1 MTVVTGNRAIVRR
14 RDLLLATGVCI
25 LLGGNAF
32 AFPTGPRRLTLKNAH
47 TGETFSGPY
56 RDATG
61 PLPSA
66 IADLTVFLRDF
77 HADKCG
83 PVDVG
88 MLDFLA
94 NVMTTSGQRS
104 ATVLS
109 AYRTR
114 ETNERLRATQF
125 GVAEQSQ
132 HLFGRAID
140 VTFDSRLSNV
150 KQAALAMKQGGVG
163 WYPASFF
170 IHLDSGPARS
180 WELGGAGF
188 GRLLGG
194 GSANGNRGEA
204 PSPEENLLNA
214 PRPDLLPMS
223 EQLERADILARREL
237 ERARRCENPAIFDKR
252 GCPISQSTN
261 GGAAPLPSPSRR
273 ADPIFDVVAGRR

>member
-1 MTVVTGNRAIVRR
+1 MTAVTGNRAILRR

-25 LLGGNAF
+25 LLRGNAF
-32 AFPTGPRRLTLKNAH
+32 AFPIGARRLTLKNAH

-94 NVMTTSGQRS
+94 NVMATSGQHS

-114 ETNERLRATQF
+114 ETNDWPRATRF

-140 VTFDSRLSNV
+140 VTFDSRLNNV
-150 KQAALAMKQGGVG
+150 KQAALTMKQGGVG

-170 IHLDSGPARS
+170 IHLDSGPPRS
-180 WELGGAGF
+180 WELGGTGF

-194 GSANGNRGEA
+194 GGGGAS
-204 PSPEENLLNA
+204 SPEEDLLNT
-214 PRPDLLPMS
+214 PQPDLLPMS
-223 EQLERADILARREL
+223 EQLERANILARRKLEL
-237 ERARRCENPAIFDKR
+237 ARHCENPAIFDKR
-252 GCPISQSTN
+252 GCPVSQSTN
-261 GGAAPLPSPSRR
+261 GGAPPPPTPVPSRR
-273 ADPIFDVVAGRR
+273 INPIFDVVAGRR